1 LAILF
6 VYNAVTA
13 VLASLVWLGWLNI
26 QGTTAVWLSFMG
38 IMGWFIMTAGFATG
52 CSLFL
57 WPFIWFLAVWAAF
70 VAFMGL

>member
-1 LAILF
+1 
-6 VYNAVTA
+6 
-13 VLASLVWLGWLNI
+13 
-26 QGTTAVWLSFMG
+26 MG

-52 CSLFL
+52 LSLFL